1 MKYSIIK
8 GNLIQQENLEGDFI
22 MQKIRD
28 YIDRFFKCKKKN
40 TAYALTT
47 TDMVSFMD
55 EFQSSD
61 INGIFRTI
69 ITLFEYGYIKGYRA
83 AKAEMKKAGVA

>member
-1 MKYSIIK
+1 
-8 GNLIQQENLEGDFI
+8 

-40 TAYALTT
+40 SAYTLTS
-47 TDMVSFMD
+47 DDAVSFMR
-55 EFQSSD
+55 EFQSAD
-61 INGIFRTI
+61 GNGMFRTI

>member
-1 MKYSIIK
+1 
-8 GNLIQQENLEGDFI
+8 

-40 TAYALTT
+40 TTYTLTS
-47 TDMVSFMD
+47 DDAVSFMR
-55 EFQSSD
+55 EFQSAD
-61 INGIFRTI
+61 GNGMFRTI

>member
-1 MKYSIIK
+1 
-8 GNLIQQENLEGDFI
+8 

-40 TAYALTT
+40 TAYALTS
-47 TDMVSFMD
+47 DDAVSFMR
-55 EFQSSD
+55 EFQSAD
-61 INGIFRTI
+61 GNGMFRTI

-83 AKAEMKKAGVA
+83 AKAEMKKAGVV